1 MRFYGL
7 IHGVDLNN
15 KLISIKRFNKLYFF
29 YFQNSLM
36 HLFKRYLYQGIFID
50 FSYDENKLALKSY
63 CEAYL
68 ITDVYEVSRKNSLAN
83 AIFYNKN
90 TINKSLKEI
99 LNSLNNILF
108 LDLEMTM
115 PEYHQS
121 GHYSS
126 EIIQAGFYLT
136 DSDFNRIYENTYYIS
151 PKKSKKLSQRT
162 IDFLKISQDKF
173 NEDCIKYKEFYN
185 IFKDI
190 LSTYQPTIIVYGKND
205 MIALDNSYVL
215 NNLPSLKEEC
225 RFINLNSILKQF
237 YSLKSDPG
245 LFKLYEYFYN
255 TDETQLHDALDDAYV
270 TYLVFRA
277 FLENINNGKKLPKEL
292 FS

>member
-1 MRFYGL
+1 M
-7 IHGVDLNN
+7 
-15 KLISIKRFNKLYFF
+15 
-29 YFQNSLM
+29 
-36 HLFKRYLYQGIFID
+36 
-50 FSYDENKLALKSY
+50 
-63 CEAYL
+63 

-173 NEDCIKYKEFYN
+173 SDECIKYKEFYN
-185 IFKDI
+185 VFKGI
-190 LSTYQPTIIVYGKND
+190 LEKYQPTIIVYGKND

>member
-15 KLISIKRFNKLYFF
+15 KLISIKRFHKLYFF

-50 FSYDENKLALKSY
+50 FSYDENKLAFKSY

-68 ITDVYEVSRKNSLAN
+68 ITDVYEVSRKNRLAN
-83 AIFYNKN
+83 AMFYNKN

-136 DSDFNRIYENTYYIS
+136 DSDFKKIAANTYYIS

-173 NEDCIKYKEFYN
+173 SNECIKYKEFYN
-185 IFKDI
+185 IFKNI
-190 LSTYQPTIIVYGKND
+190 LEKYKPTIIVYGKND
-205 MIALDNSYVL
+205 MIALDNSYNL
-215 NNLPSLKEEC
+215 NSLPSLKEEC

-237 YSLKSDPG
+237 YSLRSDPG

-255 TDETQLHDALDDAYV
+255 TDETQIHNALDDAYV
-270 TYLVFRA
+270 TYLVFKA